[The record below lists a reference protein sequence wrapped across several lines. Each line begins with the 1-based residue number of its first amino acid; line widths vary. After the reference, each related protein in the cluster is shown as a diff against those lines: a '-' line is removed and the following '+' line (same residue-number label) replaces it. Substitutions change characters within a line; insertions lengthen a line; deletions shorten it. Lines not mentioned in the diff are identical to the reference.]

1 MKYNAWNYNDLN
13 AFHVELSTRCNAA
26 CPGCPRFLRNSTNV
40 DPEVVQTD
48 ITIDLFKRW
57 FPLDLVQKSKS
68 WIFCG
73 THGDPL
79 ACNDIYDILDY
90 ICSNSIA
97 TIQINTNGGLRTP
110 DHFRAIGELFLETT
124 NGLNPKPMRKITFSI
139 DGLEDTNHIYRRNVI
154 WDKAW
159 NNMIAYAFT
168 GAHTDWDFLQFKH
181 NKHQV
186 ELSRKIAQENG
197 INFVLKNP
205 FGVDGTGMP
214 AYDKDY
220 NLEYVLE
227 HATDNG
233 HDHYTPAP
241 LGWEADMPAP
251 VTEEGVIA
259 CNSFRTLPY
268 PYHEEPMVELY
279 IDALGRVHPCCFVGN
294 KMQGPRYVPE
304 AREMQTLQKTLGD
317 ANNLHHHRLD
327 QIIDGGVL
335 AVYSESWQSKSI
347 SQCWVQCGKSCGKV
361 REIDKLFELSEEM

>member
-1 MKYNAWNYNDLN
+1 
-13 AFHVELSTRCNAA
+13 
-26 CPGCPRFLRNSTNV
+26 
-40 DPEVVQTD
+40 
-48 ITIDLFKRW
+48 
-57 FPLDLVQKSKS
+57 
-68 WIFCG
+68 
-73 THGDPL
+73 
-79 ACNDIYDILDY
+79 
-90 ICSNSIA
+90 
-97 TIQINTNGGLRTP
+97 
-110 DHFRAIGELFLETT
+110 
-124 NGLNPKPMRKITFSI
+124 
-139 DGLEDTNHIYRRNVI
+139 
-154 WDKAW
+154 
-159 NNMIAYAFT
+159 
-168 GAHTDWDFLQFKH
+168 
-181 NKHQV
+181 
-186 ELSRKIAQENG
+186 
-197 INFVLKNP
+197 
-205 FGVDGTGMP
+205 MP